1 MDTQMFWD
9 SLNSL
14 YSWVKRERYLGWDP
28 YDGLSGKISRKF
40 ADKKLLN
47 IAIIQLNLYS
57 PVNLRPLFGI
67 RKGRS
72 NKALAL
78 FSRAYLYLYSITGSE
93 EFKIEAK
100 TILNA
105 LEEQNI
111 SNDNRKFSCAS
122 YYFAYI
128 APKHYLSSSVPDIIC
143 VTESIKSFVTAY
155 EVLGKRKYLNLAL
168 RGTNFLV
175 NDLLELY
182 KDVAYFKYTP
192 EERGKIVFN
201 VSALAL
207 ETIASLLKH
216 AFNTSLIEIGENII
230 ELLLKHQRKDGAWPY
245 SLYLDSGIYYWQID
259 YHQGFILDGL
269 ATFLPYIQNEE
280 LRKITLK
287 SIESGVSFYM
297 NRQFSSDG
305 WSYYRYPI
313 KYPIDIHNQAQGIIT
328 FSKLY
333 KAFSDL
339 KYLNFAK
346 RIAEWTIRNMQDS
359 SGYFYTHKWPGFV
372 NKTPYMRWAQAWMML
387 ALSELLVAGGALN
400 ENSNSVCMGI

>member
-28 YDGLSGKISRKF
+28 YDGLSGEISRKF

-47 IAIIQLNLYS
+47 IATIQLNLYS

-67 RKGRS
+67 QKGRA

-78 FSRAYLYLYSITGSE
+78 FSRAYLYMYATTGRE

-100 TILNA
+100 AILKA
-105 LEEQNI
+105 LEGQNI
-111 SNDNRKFSCAS
+111 SNNHKFSCAS
-122 YYFAYI
+122 YYFPYV
-128 APKHYLSSSVPDIIC
+128 APKHYLSYSLPDIIC
-143 VTESIKSFVTAY
+143 VTEALKSFVTAY

-168 RGTNFLV
+168 KGTNFLV
-175 NDLLELY
+175 NDLLELSN
-182 KDVAYFKYTP
+182 DAAYFKYTP

-207 ETIASLLKH
+207 EAIASLLKH
-216 AFNTSLIEIGENII
+216 TSNDELIEIGENVIG
-230 ELLLKHQRKDGAWPY
+230 LLLRHQRKDGAWPY
-245 SLYLDSGIYYWQID
+245 SLYTDSGIYYWQID

-269 ATFLPYIQNEE
+269 TVFLMYIQNKQ
-280 LRKITLK
+280 LRRRTLK

-297 NRQFSSDG
+297 NKQFSSDG

-313 KYPIDIHNQAQGIIT
+313 KYPVDIHNQAQGIIT

-333 KAFSDL
+333 KAFDNP
-339 KYLNFAK
+339 KYLNFAE
-346 RIAEWTIRNMQDS
+346 RIAEWTIKNMQDS

-372 NKTPYMRWAQAWMML
+372 NKIPYMRWAQAWMMVAL
-387 ALSELLVAGGALN
+387 AILLHSHKNNFNLR
-400 ENSNSVCMGI
+400 ENYEN